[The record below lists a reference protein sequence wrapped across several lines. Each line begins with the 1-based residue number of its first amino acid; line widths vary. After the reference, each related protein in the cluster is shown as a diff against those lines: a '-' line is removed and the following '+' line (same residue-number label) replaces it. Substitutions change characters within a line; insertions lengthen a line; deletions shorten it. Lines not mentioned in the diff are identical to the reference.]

1 MSRTSI
7 RRAWQLLPRW
17 FRRTLVITGGAV
29 LFAIGTVFTVLPGPG
44 IPFLIAALSLLA
56 IEFAWAEHRLS
67 QLRHH
72 GAKLTGA
79 VRDRVRRTPAV
90 PADDPSVD
98 EPTADERDGDAP
110 DRSDDDTEVLCASHT
125 AELDLDGRMWCP
137 NCRRFTAESRRIDP
151 SWWEQQSGFEE

>member
-1 MSRTSI
+1 MGAWRRRRQEAPPVRVVSRASL

-29 LFAIGTVFTVLPGPG
+29 LFAIGAVFTVLPGPG

-72 GAKLTGA
+72 SVKLTGA
-79 VRDRVRRTPAV
+79 VRDRVRRTPA
-90 PADDPSVD
+90 A
-98 EPTADERDGDAP
+98 TANEANDQGAETP
-110 DRSDDDTEVLCASHT
+110 CVSHAS
-125 AELDLDGRMWCP
+125 ELDLDGRLWCP
-137 NCRRFTAESRRIDP
+137 NCKRFTDEAGKIDP
-151 SWWEQQSGFEE
+151 SWWETQSGFEE

>member
-1 MSRTSI
+1 MSRASL

-29 LFAIGTVFTVLPGPG
+29 LFAIGAVFTVLPGPG

-72 GAKLTGA
+72 SVKLTSA
-79 VRDRVRRTPAV
+79 VRDRVRRAPSAPAEETSESTN
-90 PADDPSVD
+90 PGADTS
-98 EPTADERDGDAP
+98 
-110 DRSDDDTEVLCASHT
+110 CNSHT
-125 AELDLDGRMWCP
+125 TELDLDGRVWCP
-137 NCRRFTAESRRIDP
+137 SCRRFAEEPGKIDP
-151 SWWEQQSGFEE
+151 SWWETQSGFEE